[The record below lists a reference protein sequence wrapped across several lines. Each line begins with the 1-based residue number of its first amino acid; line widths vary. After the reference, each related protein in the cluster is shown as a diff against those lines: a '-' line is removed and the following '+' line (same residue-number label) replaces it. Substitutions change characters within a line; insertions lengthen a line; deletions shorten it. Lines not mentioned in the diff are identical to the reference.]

1 MDQEKRSLLYS
12 LAYPALFLFLI
23 WTVKI
28 IEVAFDVSFA
38 PWGIE
43 PLHLRGLVGIVAAPL
58 IHADFKHLFSNSIPL
73 FILGGCLFYFYKDI
87 AFRIFFLMYLLTGLW
102 VWFLA
107 RGGIH
112 IGASGLVYALAA
124 FLFTSGIIRRDVRLL
139 AITFLVTFLYG
150 SMVWGIFPD
159 FYPERNISWESHLMG
174 LLAGVILSFFF
185 RSKGPRK
192 KVYEWELYPDEDDEE
207 PPAGPAS
214 RSNEIEIRYVPREK
228 NDKA

>member
-12 LAYPALFLFLI
+12 LAYPALFLFVI

-28 IEVAFDVSFA
+28 IEVVFDVSFA
-38 PWGIE
+38 PYGIE
-43 PLHLRGLVGIVAAPL
+43 PLKVRGLVGIATAPL

-73 FILGGCLFYFYKDI
+73 FILGGCLFYFYKEI
-87 AFRIFFLMYLLTGLW
+87 AFRIFFLMYFITGLW

-150 SMVWGIFPD
+150 SMVWGIFPG

-174 LLAGVILSFFF
+174 LLAGVILAFFF

-192 KVYEWELYPDEDDEE
+192 KVYEWELEPEEDDEV

-214 RSNEIEIRYVPREK
+214 KSPGIEIRYIPGEK